1 MEPRAAEGA
10 WAKGR
15 AGGELDAAAG
25 FTIRELES
33 REELEACVELQQ
45 EVWGPAFGECAPASL
60 LAVCSK
66 MGGVVAGA
74 FEEERLVAFVFGITG
89 LQDGVLSHWSHMLG
103 VKPEIRNGGLGFS
116 LKAYQRDRLLAEGV
130 KSVRWTFDPLES
142 RNAHLNLS
150 KLGIVVREYVPE
162 MYGESASPLHGG
174 IGTDRFVALWKL
186 DDDRVVQRMRG
197 IRTPVDARDVE
208 GIPEVVAAE
217 LLEDG
222 LPIPILRPAPSSAD
236 AALVSIPVDI
246 QALKDASPELAL
258 RWRRATRL
266 ALAGLI
272 GRGFEVRELVRDA
285 SVSRYLLERR
295 AG

>member
-1 MEPRAAEGA
+1 MERA

-15 AGGELDAAAG
+15 LRREPDSAAG
-25 FTIRELES
+25 FTIREIGR
-33 REELEACVELQQ
+33 REEFEACVDLQH
-45 EVWGPAFGECAPASL
+45 EVWGPGFTECVPASL
-60 LAVCSK
+60 LAICSK

-74 FEEERLVAFVFGITG
+74 FDEERLVAFVFGITG
-89 LQDGVLSHWSHMLG
+89 LQDGVVSHWSHMLG
-103 VKPEIRNGGLGFS
+103 VKPEIRNEGLGFS
-116 LKAYQRDRLLAEGV
+116 LKAYQRDRLLAAGV

-162 MYGESASPLHGG
+162 MYGESASPLHGD
-174 IGTDRFVALWKL
+174 IGTDRFVALWRL

-197 IRTPVDARDVE
+197 IRMRVEQRDVE
-208 GIPEVVAAE
+208 GIAEVVATGF
-217 LLEDG
+217 LEDG
-222 LPIPILRPAPSSAD
+222 LPTPIVRPAPAHAE

-246 QALKDASPELAL
+246 QALKKAAPELAL
-258 RWRRATRL
+258 RWRRATRM
-266 ALAGLI
+266 ALMGLL

-295 AG
+295 KG